1 MFQIVKSEKLADKI
15 YLMDVKA
22 PRVARS
28 CQPGEFV
35 IVKMDEK
42 GERIPLTICDYD
54 REAGT
59 ITIVIQTVGASTEKM
74 VRLKAGEYFEDVVGP
89 LGNPT
94 DLEEYENVVLVGG
107 GIGCAVIYPQAKKRM
122 QEGKPCDIIIG
133 AKTSQLLF
141 AKEDFKKFAKKLY
154 ITTDDGSE
162 GLKGFVTTQ
171 LELLIQSGEKID
183 CVFVVGPMIMMKN
196 VCDVTAK
203 YNIPTVVSMNSL
215 MLDGTGMCGCCRITV
230 GGETKYACVDGPEF
244 DGHKVDFKEA
254 MQRVDFYKKRG
265 NDCRMMRY

>member
-1 MFQIVKSEKLADKI
+1 MNKVLSIEET
-15 YLMDVKA
+15 A
-22 PRVARS
+22 PRVVKLEVDAPDVARH
-28 CQPGEFV
+28 CQPGQFIILRV
-35 IVKMDEK
+35 DAD
-42 GERIPLTICDYD
+42 GERVPFTICDYD
-54 REAGT
+54 REKGT
-59 ITIVIQTVGASTEKM
+59 ITLLVQVVGETTAKIGA
-74 VRLKAGEYFEDVVGP
+74 LKTGDYIHDLVGP

-94 DLEEYENVVLVGG
+94 ELEQYENVVLVGG

-122 QEGKPCDIIIG
+122 KEGKPCTIIIG
-133 AKTSQLLF
+133 AKTSELLF

-171 LELLIQSGEKID
+171 LELLITGGEKID

-203 YNIPTVVSMNSL
+203 YGIPTVVSMNSL

-230 GGETKYACVDGPEF
+230 GGETKFACVDGPDF
-244 DGHKVDFKEA
+244 DGHQVDFKEA

>member
-1 MFQIVKSEKLADKI
+1 MNKVLSIVET
-15 YLMDVKA
+15 A
-22 PRVARS
+22 PRVVRLEVEAPDVAKH
-28 CQPGEFV
+28 CLPGQFIILRADAE
-35 IVKMDEK
+35 
-42 GERIPLTICDYD
+42 GERVPFTICDYD
-54 REAGT
+54 REKGT
-59 ITIVIQTVGASTEKM
+59 ITLLVQVVGDTTAEIAA
-74 VRLKAGEYFEDVVGP
+74 LKAGEYIHDLVGP

-94 DLEEYENVVLVGG
+94 ELDEYENVVLVGG

-122 QEGKPCDIIIG
+122 SEGKPCDIIIG

-141 AKEDFKKFAKKLY
+141 AKEDFKKFAKNLY

-203 YNIPTVVSMNSL
+203 YDIPTVVSMNSL
-215 MLDGTGMCGCCRITV
+215 MLDGTGMCGGCRLTV

>member
-1 MFQIVKSEKLADKI
+1 MVIDAPFVAK
-15 YLMDVKA
+15 KA
-22 PRVARS
+22 LPGQFIILRV
-28 CQPGEFV
+28 
-35 IVKMDEK
+35 DEE
-42 GERIPLTICDYD
+42 GERVPFTISDYD
-54 REAGT
+54 REKGT
-59 ITIVIQTVGASTEKM
+59 ITLLIQTVGATTMQLAKM
-74 VRLKAGEYFEDVVGP
+74 NEGDCLHDIVGP
-89 LGNPT
+89 LGKAT
-94 DLEEYENVVLVGG
+94 HLDADKILLVAG
-107 GIGCAVIYPQAKKRM
+107 GIGVAVLYPQAKHLKSLGKKVVCVMGARNVSLLAYLKEM
-122 QEGKPCDIIIG
+122 QEVCD
-133 AKTSQLLF
+133 T
-141 AKEDFKKFAKKLY
+141 LY
-154 ITTDDGSE
+154 VTTDDGSE

-203 YNIPTVVSMNSL
+203 YDIPTVVSMNSL